1 MSKIVLIC
9 FKNRDTETYQRGIEA
24 LSSRLAPDNIS
35 PNPPVII
42 DDYGTLIGI
51 FNPVEGLWIHNGS
64 VCLGS
69 LIDPQD
75 DWWKPTAEV
84 PEGAFALFRSDA
96 NVVELASDM
105 VASRT
110 IWYVQ
115 TDDVFMASTS
125 QRAIVYFLHEFQPDK
140 TAFLWMLSSGTLGP
154 DASWDSRVKRLGPNA
169 RLILD
174 RSMWR
179 LRVERENIGFDP
191 LDLPIEEHQARLE
204 SALKDTFDRFQPN
217 PRKWVFLLSGGY
229 DSRGVLLMLENR
241 RAFKYITWGLKSSLG
256 DKENDA
262 YLATSLAEH
271 FDLDHEYFVT
281 DMSSDEPAETV
292 LRRFLVAA
300 EGRVDHISGYTDG
313 MKIWKWMFEAGHSGV
328 IRADQ
333 VFGWMPMRT
342 ASTFDLRESIGAAM
356 FSDYHNLRSPAEA
369 GLGNLGTQPR
379 PSCFQIRKG
388 ESVAVWRDRLDQE
401 YRMPNTQAALNE
413 LKCAYVE
420 VANPLLSRRI
430 IKLVRQMPDHLRSGK
445 SLWKKVVSS
454 LSPEI
459 DFAKYRAIPR
469 PGDILKQERQ
479 IVDLLA
485 NELGTTHARQL
496 LSDEFVDNVLRNLT
510 TADALPR
517 KPNYLKTAR
526 KLIQYSTP
534 RSLETVLRNTLL
546 RKDLDYNR
554 LAFRAYIICQMHKIL
569 SADARAFRRVS

>member
-1 MSKIVLIC
+1 MFI
-9 FKNRDTETYQRGIEA
+9 
-24 LSSRLAPDNIS
+24 
-35 PNPPVII
+35 
-42 DDYGTLIGI
+42 
-51 FNPVEGLWIHNGS
+51 
-64 VCLGS
+64 
-69 LIDPQD
+69 
-75 DWWKPTAEV
+75 
-84 PEGAFALFRSDA
+84 
-96 NVVELASDM
+96 
-105 VASRT
+105 
-110 IWYVQ
+110 
-115 TDDVFMASTS
+115 ASTS
-125 QRAIVYFLHEFQPDK
+125 QRAIVYFLREFQPDK

-154 DASWDSRVKRLGPNA
+154 DASWDSRIKRLGPNA

-174 RSMWR
+174 RSTWR
-179 LRVERENIGFDP
+179 LRVERENIDFDP

-204 SALKDTFDRFQPN
+204 NALKDTFDRFQPDS
-217 PRKWVFLLSGGY
+217 RKWVFLLSGGY

-313 MKIWKWMFEAGHSGV
+313 MKIWKWMFEAGYAGV
-328 IRADQ
+328 IRSDQ

-379 PSCFQIRKG
+379 PSCFQIREE

-420 VANPLLSRRI
+420 VANPLLSRRV

-485 NELGTTHARQL
+485 NELGTTHTRQL

-510 TADALPR
+510 TADAPPR
-517 KPNYLKTAR
+517 KPSYLKTAR

-569 SADARAFRRVS
+569 SADAQAF